1 MDVPTEILHIPYK
14 ELPISSGMKR
24 FFTFHNIPI
33 LEKLLQIP
41 PKELL
46 EMKWFNAKLYYELTC
61 LLEEHGLM
69 KDWNKLE

>member
-1 MDVPTEILHIPYK
+1 MDVPTNILHIPYK
-14 ELPISSGMKR
+14 ELPISNSMKR
-24 FFTFHNIPI
+24 FFSIHTIST
-33 LEKLLQIP
+33 LEKLLEIT

-69 KDWNKLE
+69 SDWGK